1 MLTLL
6 EESSFVMKKILIIG
20 ATSAI
25 ATACARLWA
34 KDNAVFFL
42 AGRDDTKLQNTADDL
57 KARSSSEVHTDII
70 DICDLASH
78 EAMLE
83 RCFSTL
89 QQVDIAL
96 IAHGTLPDQSAC
108 EQDINIALEEFTSN
122 GLSTIALL
130 TPLANRMEKQGHGTI
145 AVISSVAGDRGR
157 QSNYL
162 YGAAKASVTAF
173 CEGLRMRLFK
183 KGVHVIV
190 IKPGFVDTP
199 MTQGLPL
206 PGLLVSSAHK
216 VAKCI
221 YRGIN
226 RGSNTIYTPRYW
238 SIIMLIIRSIP
249 TVIFK
254 RLSL

>member
-1 MLTLL
+1 
-6 EESSFVMKKILIIG
+6 MKKIVIIG

-34 KDNAVFFL
+34 KDDAAFYLV
-42 AGRDDTKLQNTADDL
+42 GRDNTKLQHTADDL
-57 KARSSSEVHTDII
+57 KARSSSDVYTDII
-70 DICDLASH
+70 DICDFESH
-78 EAMLE
+78 EAMLA

-96 IAHGTLPDQSAC
+96 IAHGTLPDQAAC
-108 EQDINIALEEFTSN
+108 EQDINIAVEEFTSN

-130 TPLANRMEKQGHGTI
+130 TPLANRMEQQGHGTI

-162 YGAAKASVTAF
+162 YGAAKASVTSF
-173 CEGLRMRLFK
+173 CEGLRARLFK
-183 KGVHVIV
+183 RGVHVLT

-206 PGLLVSSAHK
+206 PGLLVSSPDK
-216 VAKCI
+216 VARCI
-221 YRGIN
+221 ARGIN
-226 RGSNTIYTPRYW
+226 RGSNSIYTPFYW
-238 SIIMLIIRSIP
+238 SMIMLIIRMIP
-249 TVIFK
+249 TFIFK